1 VIVATLAVRW
11 LLAVVLI
18 TAAIAKLGRS
28 DVLGEAISRY
38 DLLPASVVP
47 TAARALPVV
56 ELLLG
61 ISLMA
66 GVLVTPVA
74 IACACLF
81 GIFAAA
87 VAINLAQGQTF
98 DCGCGLGTNV
108 EISWSHVA
116 RSMVLVALSV
126 LVAVEPAVLA
136 LNAGHV
142 AGVPAAR
149 ELIAVPLGVLL
160 LCVSWRLI
168 EPLRDTISF
177 LGRPRRSPASIPS
190 LECPRL
196 RGSLARAAGF
206 GAIPAAPDQL
216 PQGEPDQRDGDDQE
230 NRGDE
235 ALQQPVMV

>member
-1 VIVATLAVRW
+1 MVVATLAVRW
-11 LLAVVLI
+11 LLALVLI
-18 TAAIAKLGRS
+18 AAAIAKVGRA
-28 DVLGEAISRY
+28 DVFGEAISRY
-38 DLLPASVVP
+38 DLLPSSSIS
-47 TAARALPVV
+47 TAARSLPVA

-61 ISLMA
+61 ILLA
-66 GVLVTPVA
+66 VGVLVTPAA

-87 VAINLAQGQTF
+87 VTLNLARGQSF
-98 DCGCGLGTNV
+98 DCGCGLGTDA

-116 RSMVLVALSV
+116 RTTVLVGLSV

-136 LNAGHV
+136 LTAGHV

-190 LECPRL
+190 STLE
-196 RGSLARAAGF
+196 A
-206 GAIPAAPDQL
+206 
-216 PQGEPDQRDGDDQE
+216 
-230 NRGDE
+230 
-235 ALQQPVMV
+235 